1 MARVLLGTN
10 VILDYLSA
18 SRPEH
23 AAATNLLE
31 ALFEEGYEV
40 LVPAGSLKDAYY
52 ILCRKYRD
60 EAIVRERL
68 RGFSAIVELGELTR
82 EVVDLAFLSDEP
94 DFEDGIVRAT
104 AELGGAEAIITR
116 DVRAFAHS
124 VVPAM
129 TAREFCEG
137 LG

>member
-1 MARVLLGTN
+1 MARVLLDTN
-10 VILDYLSA
+10 VILDFLSA

-23 AAATNLLE
+23 ATATNLLE

-60 EAIVRERL
+60 EAIVRERI
-68 RGFSAIVELGELTR
+68 RGFSAIVGLGELTR
-82 EVVDLAFLSDEP
+82 EVVDLALSSDEP
-94 DFEDGIVRAT
+94 DFEAGIARAT
-104 AELGGAEAIITR
+104 AELGGAEAVISR

-124 VVPAM
+124 IVPAM

>member
-1 MARVLLGTN
+1 M
-10 VILDYLSA
+10 
-18 SRPEH
+18 
-23 AAATNLLE
+23 
-31 ALFEEGYEV
+31 

-52 ILCRKYRD
+52 MLCRKYRD

-82 EVVDLAFLSDEP
+82 EVVDLAFSSDEP